1 MTAVTIKEAQASLP
15 DLIRQLGEGRELVI
29 TENNKPVAK
38 LVPAPVPASKVPQFG
53 TLRGTVLS
61 IEHFG
66 DPLEEFEEY
75 Q

>member
-1 MTAVTIKEAQASLP
+1 MTTVTIKEAQAALP
-15 DLIRQLGEGRELVI
+15 DLIRQLGEGRELII

-38 LVPAPVPASKVPQFG
+38 LVPAPAPAGKAPQFG
-53 TLRGTVLS
+53 TLRETVLS
-61 IEHFG
+61 MEHFD